1 MPRYL
6 SLFKYSVEGHK
17 GFLKEKAAGREAA
30 LRKALESAG
39 GKLEA
44 IYWAATGE
52 YSGFTISE
60 VPDSASGAALG
71 ALVDASGVAAN
82 REAVEILTSSEIDQ
96 ALAKPMSFRPPGG

>member
-6 SLFKYSVEGHK
+6 SLFKYSVEGQK

-44 IYWAATGE
+44 VHWAVTGE
-52 YSGFTISE
+52 YSGFTIFE
-60 VPDSASGAALG
+60 VPDSASNAALG
-71 ALVDASGVAAN
+71 AHLRASGVAPHI
-82 REAVEILTSSEIDQ
+82 EVVEILTSSEIDQ
-96 ALAKPMSFRPPGG
+96 ALTKSISYRPPGG